1 MARYYIKEESDLG
14 QDLLDIIGQAGLLIE
29 NDEHNLTKTDLI
41 ERINEIIRSA
51 KRIRNRLTIC
61 DQYELDNYKEA

>member
-1 MARYYIKEESDLG
+1 MAKYYIKEESDLG
-14 QDLLDIIGQAGLLIE
+14 QDLLDIIGQASLLIE